1 MCGFLLFL
9 DKSNNISNSTFK
21 KLDKISNLLSHRGP
35 DFKRST
41 KDKNIFMHHSR
52 LSIQDI
58 NKRSNQPL
66 FKNHKGKKYSIIYN
80 GEIYNFKK
88 IRSKLKKKI
97 KFNTT
102 GDTEVILNSF
112 ILDKDSF
119 LRELNGMYSFI
130 ILEHGNNPR
139 IYFARDVYGQKPL
152 YFFQDEKKL
161 IFCSEIKPILKIIN
175 KYKIS
180 RANCLDYLLNNEYFY
195 QRNTFYEGVKQ
206 ILPNERGSIINNN
219 IYFNENKN
227 RQLTEIKK
235 PSYNL
240 YFKKF
245 KENIINHSI
254 SDKKIAL
261 SLSSG
266 LDSSSIAHVLY
277 SQKVPYDLM
286 AYSIDFEGEYS
297 EFNEAKKFTDS
308 YNKKIKKVLITQNH
322 VINNFEK
329 YVKINEG
336 PLGGIMLIGL
346 FKLAHQCKKDGYDVL
361 FSGFGSDEC
370 FGSYANTRL
379 KLKEKKSFDLI
390 DNTRIDNHDSINE
403 SENYLLNNILD
414 DYFKV
419 SRIPRAVHFT
429 DRVSMSSSVEMR
441 NPFLDENF
449 VAFSR
454 KQKLYF
460 KNTDKYIL
468 KKFMSIHSKYKKNW
482 FEKKKHVTHPQNKW
496 LKNKNFGNFAED
508 IIKDNYLYK
517 NYDFLN
523 KRKILNRWNLFKDKK
538 ILNGYFFW
546 QLLNIYFLK
555 KLKG

>member
-66 FKNHKGKKYSIIYN
+66 FKNHKRKKYSIMYN

-88 IRSKLKKKI
+88 IKSKLKKKI

-152 YFFQDEKKL
+152 YFFQDEKKI
-161 IFCSEIKPILKIIN
+161 IFCSEIKPILKIMN
-175 KYKIS
+175 KYKIT
-180 RANCLDYLLNNEYFY
+180 RRNCMDYLLNNEYFY

-227 RQLTEIKK
+227 RQFQEIKK

-266 LDSSSIAHVLY
+266 LDSSSIAHVIY
-277 SQKVPYDLM
+277 SQKVPYDIM
-286 AYSIDFEGEYS
+286 AYSIDFEDEYS
-297 EFNEAKKFTDS
+297 EFNETKKFTES
-308 YNKKIKKVLITQNH
+308 YNKKIKKILITQNH
-322 VINNFEK
+322 IINNFEK

-346 FKLAHQCKKDGYDVL
+346 FKLAHQ
-361 FSGFGSDEC
+361 
-370 FGSYANTRL
+370 
-379 KLKEKKSFDLI
+379 
-390 DNTRIDNHDSINE
+390 
-403 SENYLLNNILD
+403 
-414 DYFKV
+414 
-419 SRIPRAVHFT
+419 
-429 DRVSMSSSVEMR
+429 
-441 NPFLDENF
+441 
-449 VAFSR
+449 
-454 KQKLYF
+454 
-460 KNTDKYIL
+460 
-468 KKFMSIHSKYKKNW
+468 YK
-482 FEKKKHVTHPQNKW
+482 
-496 LKNKNFGNFAED
+496 
-508 IIKDNYLYK
+508 I
-517 NYDFLN
+517 
-523 KRKILNRWNLFKDKK
+523 
-538 ILNGYFFW
+538 
-546 QLLNIYFLK
+546 
-555 KLKG
+555 